1 MLFMRIFLAVLILIF
16 SLQSWAKADDI
27 SEFEIEGMSIGDSAL
42 DYFSK
47 KDIKKNSRFYR
58 VKTFTL
64 VKNDN
69 YLSETYD
76 AIDFHFKT
84 GDEKYIFQNIDGVL
98 YFDNEIENCI
108 KKMDSIAKD
117 IGKNFDYITK
127 HPREK
132 FTHRGDETKK
142 SLFYQ
147 ARFDLEGG
155 YITLICYDFSVEFG
169 GRDNLSISIDTTEL
183 HEFLLGDIY

>member
-1 MLFMRIFLAVLILIF
+1 MKRLLLILILTF
-16 SLQSWAKADDI
+16 SFQSLSKADDI
-27 SEFEIEGMSIGDSAL
+27 RDFQIEDMSIGDSAL

-64 VKNDN
+64 VVNDD
-69 YLSETYD
+69 YPSKTYD

-98 YFDNEIENCI
+98 FFDNEIENCI

-117 IGKNFDYITK
+117 IEKNLDYIK
-127 HPREK
+127 KFPREK
-132 FTHRGDETKK
+132 FIHGGDKTKK

-147 ARFDLEGG
+147 AKFDLEDG
-155 YITLICYDFSVEFG
+155 YVTLICYDYSSEYG
-169 GRDNLSISIDTTEL
+169 GRDNLSVSIDTPEL
-183 HEFLLGDIY
+183 NEFLLGDIY